1 MESVEIVEGIMLVIG
16 MILALVGS
24 IMILINAFKE
34 NLLWGFG
41 GLIVPFVLPIYTF
54 CHWDKNKHWFGVWF
68 SGFLFYIGAL
78 IFFAEEGVFRLHPMA
93 G

>member
-1 MESVEIVEGIMLVIG
+1 MESVEIVEGIMLVVGI
-16 MILALVGS
+16 ILAFVGS

-34 NLLWGFG
+34 NLVWGFG
-41 GLIVPFVLPIYTF
+41 GLLVPFVLPIYSF
-54 CHWDKNKHWFGVWF
+54 CYWDKNKHWFGIWF
-68 SGFLFYIGAL
+68 SGFLFYLGAL